1 MFSLAGC
8 LSFQQSSDAQLQQ
21 VAIGTNRSL
30 GLYYQGI
37 YEKES
42 RMESLRDM
50 QLAIQLEKTMEIK
63 LGGCE
68 ILFKKMRIKKIPKIL
83 NV

>member
-1 MFSLAGC
+1 
-8 LSFQQSSDAQLQQ
+8 
-21 VAIGTNRSL
+21 
-30 GLYYQGI
+30 
-37 YEKES
+37 
-42 RMESLRDM
+42 MESLRDM
-50 QLAIQLEKTMEIK
+50 QLAIQLEKKMEIK